1 MKDWCLA
8 TIDLGF
14 QGSTRGILHFNLW
27 FAVKVTVK
35 FIDFL
40 MNLGAL
46 LADILWGKVQKQ

>member
-14 QGSTRGILHFNLW
+14 QGSTRGKLHFNLL